1 VLAIAMGRVMLMS
14 PQLVN
19 IKISQQK
26 TSSTRTMASKSNM
39 VSLKFRVQLSIRQV
53 GKQIPR

>member
-1 VLAIAMGRVMLMS
+1 MLMS

-39 VSLKFRVQLSIRQV
+39 VSLKFRIQLSIRQV